1 MKKNIF
7 FLNGRSGN
15 RCTNEQECHAACCD
29 GGNSASH
36 CSTSAV
42 QDTNINLKNS
52 EKINIASDS
61 TGSTNVSVHMR
72 KNNVQLQL
80 KKLGTEGRWSVE
92 ENSLIVDENP
102 SMMGNICPNSPTSSQ
117 SLQEKHV
124 NIKPNFFYGSV
135 SPNVEKHISMC
146 NGNSSVPK
154 TLCNSLGKDL
164 VETDLQQNIQ
174 HNSHSVVMKNLNG
187 TSQVFNNNLTQQR
200 NSLSN
205 GSDFPKCPS
214 LVYKNVLSE
223 EEADN
228 PCQLS
233 IRTKNN
239 NNVGVVDKPSLV
251 KDGMDEYFKEYK
263 VIPAD
268 GTNGEGDTADLP
280 DLLQVDQQSE
290 SNDHSKP
297 LPTTTVTTA
306 TIAGGTTREIRAY
319 KDDQLNLLNGDDYE
333 DEDECI
339 YTYKEGSGFD
349 DVLVRHLLTTCI
361 SCGLPNYRPEGDI
374 DASSSINPLNIG
386 GNTHKEHP
394 QQENE
399 SLFSPDMDFLEMDF
413 DPGSTAEDAESS
425 DCDDN
430 CYPGIKMLAT
440 PNACSAPGSSCKV
453 AAAKSNV
460 GTFPIVNGHVGSDA
474 QIDKFSS
481 VLCRRCESDPSI
493 VNKVVNNARG
503 NIKSCGQP
511 TSNSLSND
519 SNNFTGMYDRPSISQ
534 ASSGAVPKKID
545 NIKIL
550 KEFEG
555 NSTNIELRNDASIPP
570 SVIHSIVLIDNL
582 LPSSSCK
589 SISVDNSRNLKQNI
603 IDGNNIA
610 VDSCQ
615 AVSDSEQD
623 TIKKNF
629 SSNQLMNITDGVQA
643 SDNNFTASSG
653 VSYIHSHSFESS
665 QSNTYDLESRLS
677 HASMEPRKIVKNCSA
692 LPSAWNCTT
701 SNGRHN
707 NMNKEF
713 PASVNNDNNLGCF
726 SAPEVSPAH
735 EYSPQQA
742 FKRSISFHNQL
753 SSPKCE
759 NVCCYRSQSMTESP
773 SSPRNQTQPLNNS
786 SINLR
791 LQNNG
796 NLRPLPHRH
805 TCFEF
810 SGIPIS
816 QINSLQSYDSTHSH
830 NTSHVC
836 HGDPTQ
842 PSNPLQLHGEART
855 RNGDAHISP
864 GALNLPRLDLLST
877 KRSKGVDS
885 NDAST
890 PAPHKIALTE
900 DNLAS
905 SPNKSAAEDRFT
917 SRQTSVFNISPCTS
931 KLPQEILPQCEDLSS
946 SSGAGGDGGDFEGE
960 KFSSWV
966 VKGSLPPKISDPSID
981 VNTTPSTVN
990 ARDDSCPRVLQ
1001 KTMVWTERQATARQV
1016 LQLQRSACGLS
1027 AVANVLLALDQ
1038 HIPPS
1043 ALGRH
1048 VVPRCRAE
1056 AAPLVDYLL
1065 SRACAGTTHA
1075 DLIDGMTRATNGSVV
1090 AHFFHMFPKRAVQLS
1105 RWLASWISKGGV
1117 AVCTLNLQRGVSAGQ
1132 TIPDAWHHQMVFGV
1146 GPQGVYLTNPVECV
1160 SEERLSEQLCSERVL
1175 LVRRDDI
1182 VRHWDPS
1189 QALHALL
1196 QQQDQRW
1203 RDMNVLGQ
1211 VSLVLKEQQ
1220 CSARRSGCSQQ
1231 RGRERLTSHVG
1242 IPAAY
1247 HSGVTVFMRSDNSHA
1262 HELLNAPDLPLLE

>member
-1 MKKNIF
+1 
-7 FLNGRSGN
+7 
-15 RCTNEQECHAACCD
+15 
-29 GGNSASH
+29 
-36 CSTSAV
+36 
-42 QDTNINLKNS
+42 
-52 EKINIASDS
+52 
-61 TGSTNVSVHMR
+61 
-72 KNNVQLQL
+72 
-80 KKLGTEGRWSVE
+80 
-92 ENSLIVDENP
+92 
-102 SMMGNICPNSPTSSQ
+102 
-117 SLQEKHV
+117 
-124 NIKPNFFYGSV
+124 
-135 SPNVEKHISMC
+135 
-146 NGNSSVPK
+146 
-154 TLCNSLGKDL
+154 
-164 VETDLQQNIQ
+164 
-174 HNSHSVVMKNLNG
+174 
-187 TSQVFNNNLTQQR
+187 
-200 NSLSN
+200 
-205 GSDFPKCPS
+205 
-214 LVYKNVLSE
+214 
-223 EEADN
+223 
-228 PCQLS
+228 
-233 IRTKNN
+233 
-239 NNVGVVDKPSLV
+239 
-251 KDGMDEYFKEYK
+251 MDEYFKEYK

-453 AAAKSNV
+453 AAAKSN
-460 GTFPIVNGHVGSDA
+460 IVNGHVGSDA

-493 VNKVVNNARG
+493 VNK
-503 NIKSCGQP
+503 
-511 TSNSLSND
+511 
-519 SNNFTGMYDRPSISQ
+519 
-534 ASSGAVPKKID
+534 
-545 NIKIL
+545 
-550 KEFEG
+550 
-555 NSTNIELRNDASIPP
+555 
-570 SVIHSIVLIDNL
+570 
-582 LPSSSCK
+582 
-589 SISVDNSRNLKQNI
+589 
-603 IDGNNIA
+603 
-610 VDSCQ
+610 
-615 AVSDSEQD
+615 
-623 TIKKNF
+623 
-629 SSNQLMNITDGVQA
+629 
-643 SDNNFTASSG
+643 
-653 VSYIHSHSFESS
+653 
-665 QSNTYDLESRLS
+665 
-677 HASMEPRKIVKNCSA
+677 
-692 LPSAWNCTT
+692 
-701 SNGRHN
+701 
-707 NMNKEF
+707 
-713 PASVNNDNNLGCF
+713 
-726 SAPEVSPAH
+726 
-735 EYSPQQA
+735 
-742 FKRSISFHNQL
+742 
-753 SSPKCE
+753 
-759 NVCCYRSQSMTESP
+759 
-773 SSPRNQTQPLNNS
+773 
-786 SINLR
+786 
-791 LQNNG
+791 
-796 NLRPLPHRH
+796 
-805 TCFEF
+805 
-810 SGIPIS
+810 
-816 QINSLQSYDSTHSH
+816 
-830 NTSHVC
+830 
-836 HGDPTQ
+836 
-842 PSNPLQLHGEART
+842 
-855 RNGDAHISP
+855 
-864 GALNLPRLDLLST
+864 
-877 KRSKGVDS
+877 
-885 NDAST
+885 
-890 PAPHKIALTE
+890 
-900 DNLAS
+900 
-905 SPNKSAAEDRFT
+905 
-917 SRQTSVFNISPCTS
+917 
-931 KLPQEILPQCEDLSS
+931 CEDLSS